1 MGLTEGICIEVI
13 VVICN
18 LWKTFQVYQPIIT
31 ATNKQLE
38 ANGNQASLFNYVI
51 ELIKIGPKSKNRSSE
66 KKCGCVCRCVCL
78 LFACIGGRV
87 WLCTPLLEGA
97 GQTVHS
103 CGGAQAEQHLETKV
117 SQQRLLSPRAD
128 MTVLVLLGLCGGTP
142 KACVIESNICPCAD
156 PSNT

>member
-1 MGLTEGICIEVI
+1 MGLTEVICIEVI

-18 LWKTFQVYQPIIT
+18 LWKTFQAYQPIIT

-51 ELIKIGPKSKNRSSE
+51 ELIKIGQKSKNRSSE
-66 KKCGCVCRCVCL
+66 KSVDVSVGACVCCLHASVDVCDS
-78 LFACIGGRV
+78 AH
-87 WLCTPLLEGA
+87 PLLEGA

-103 CGGAQAEQHLETKV
+103 CGGAQAEQHLQTKV